1 MSSLILIICIILMLF
16 EIKNY
21 PLTYLKIFLCVMW
34 QCLIYSFIYSSSF
47 QRAST
52 VIFILLYFKWTNAFK
67 ESKPIKDIEK
77 RIINLLW
84 VLLVIINILGGILY
98 ITTYEIPYNCSNAYQ
113 MGNYINANLNDGSI
127 ILSGPRVEFASS
139 VIPYVEKD
147 IKFYHITGNRFFT
160 YAIMDSLNKLDIKF
174 DDIQKLSNI
183 FEKNQKLY
191 YIYCNDKFDVGEE
204 AIEYNEMDLIKE
216 CIEKGIFKELYST
229 EKESLYLESYVIY
242 EVNL

>member
-1 MSSLILIICIILMLF
+1 
-16 EIKNY
+16 
-21 PLTYLKIFLCVMW
+21 
-34 QCLIYSFIYSSSF
+34 
-47 QRAST
+47 
-52 VIFILLYFKWTNAFK
+52 
-67 ESKPIKDIEK
+67 
-77 RIINLLW
+77 
-84 VLLVIINILGGILY
+84 
-98 ITTYEIPYNCSNAYQ
+98 
-113 MGNYINANLNDGSI
+113 
-127 ILSGPRVEFASS
+127 
-139 VIPYVEKD
+139 
-147 IKFYHITGNRFFT
+147 
-160 YAIMDSLNKLDIKF
+160 MDSLNKLDIKF